1 MTHDPFLLAAAGEHL
16 TERQA
21 ADLALEL
28 FVVGYEGQELP
39 AEYAEFLQ
47 RGLSGAILFRR
58 NLRYDEHGVVDVEH
72 LLGHTAAI
80 HAAALAQPS
89 HLPVICSVDQ
99 EGGAV
104 ARLKAPFTVLPPMR
118 RLGERGDADL
128 VRRVGQQLGRE
139 LRTAGFNVDY
149 APVLDVDTNPA
160 NPIIGDRSFSRDPH
174 EVARLAGALLQGLQS
189 AGVLGCGKH
198 FPGHGDTAQDSHL
211 ELPSLPHDLERLRKV
226 ELLPFAKLASELQL
240 VMTAHVLFPALD
252 PAWPATL
259 SPQILLPLLRVT
271 CGYQG
276 VIVSDDLEM
285 RGVANVLDAGGCV
298 RRGLEAGCDL
308 FLVCRQRDT
317 LQSAW
322 QAAQDILAG
331 PPDAPLRLRA
341 LDAIQRARRLR
352 AGLHP
357 VGSLVADL
365 KDLLG
370 DSTTLALRAEL
381 AAGTL

>member
-1 MTHDPFLLAAAGEHL
+1 MTD
-16 TERQA
+16 RQA

-47 RGLSGAILFRR
+47 RGLAGAILFRR
-58 NLRYDEHGVVDVEH
+58 NLSYSDQGVVDLDH
-72 LLGHTAAI
+72 LVGHTAAI
-80 HAAALAQPS
+80 HAAGRSQPS
-89 HLPVICSVDQ
+89 QLPVICSVDQ

-139 LRTAGFNVDY
+139 LRAAGFNVDY

-211 ELPSLPHDLERLRKV
+211 ELPSLPHDLQRLRSV
-226 ELLPFAKLASELQL
+226 ELVPFAKLANELQL

-252 PAWPATL
+252 ATWPATL
-259 SPQILLPLLRVT
+259 SPQILLPLLRVA

-298 RRGLEAGCDL
+298 RRGLQAGCDL

-331 PPDAPLRLRA
+331 PPDAPLRRRA
-341 LDAIQRARRLR
+341 LDAIGRARTLR
-352 AGLHP
+352 AGLQP
-357 VGSLVADL
+357 VGTQVADL
-365 KDLLG
+365 RALLS
-370 DSTTLALRAEL
+370 DSATLALRAEL

>member
-1 MTHDPFLLAAAGEHL
+1 MVNDPFALAVAGHAL
-16 TERQA
+16 SDAQA

-39 AEYAEFLQ
+39 AEYADFLR

-58 NLRYDEHGVVDVEH
+58 NLHYDEQGTVDID
-72 LLGHTAAI
+72 LLVAHTASI
-80 HAAALAQPS
+80 HAAGQGQASQ
-89 HLPVICSVDQ
+89 LPVICSVDQ

-104 ARLKAPFTVLPPMR
+104 ARLRAPFTVLPPMR
-118 RLGERGDADL
+118 RLGERGDSDL

-139 LRTAGFNVDY
+139 LRAAGFNVDY

-174 EVARLAGALLQGLQS
+174 EVARMAGALLQGLQS

-211 ELPSLPHDLERLRKV
+211 ELPSLPHDLDRLRSV
-226 ELLPFAKLASELQL
+226 ELVPFAKLANELQL

-252 PAWPATL
+252 PTWPATL
-259 SPQILLPLLRVT
+259 SRQILLPLLRVE

-317 LQSAW
+317 LEHAW
-322 QAAQDILAG
+322 QAARAILLEAG
-331 PPDAPLRLRA
+331 DSPLRNRA
-341 LDAIQRARRLR
+341 LDAIGRLRRLR
-352 AGLHP
+352 AGLAP
-357 VGSLVADL
+357 VGSQVADL
-365 KDLLG
+365 QAVLG